1 MPETTTSINQTPC
14 ILRTV
19 QYSLPVETCDK
30 CGQPAPRYSSAHRTA
45 IDLDM
50 AQPVLLDVQVSI
62 HHCQTCRHYF
72 RAQPPFLRR
81 DGIYTE
87 RVIQKSVDAVFK
99 DSMAFR
105 RVTERMER
113 DFWVQPCEG
122 SIRRWCRIYSAGFHF
137 ETDYQAW
144 VVAEF
149 SGILCVDEVYQNELA
164 LLLAVDPAT
173 SDGDRLVGYQL
184 IHGSVNADDVQDFIN
199 RLKAAGIQPDQVV
212 TDGSSL
218 YPAVLKEVWPKA
230 AHQLCLFHET
240 RHITR
245 AAMKVINTI
254 RKQIPVVRSANDVKW
269 QGGGPLTDVPPASE
283 PESPAWRR
291 WYWRRLQRHHRI
303 KHIHQL
309 AEQGLSLRAMARQ
322 TGHHRRTIRGW
333 LEQPIPPLP
342 DGIPADIAEADM
354 IWPEKQ
360 QRKVERQQCFDQ
372 VHILAKQGHNHSA
385 IGRMVNVHRVTIK
398 KWLQRPPPSVETEEV
413 AADDFKEQI
422 PEGWKSLE
430 EVNRIRELLRQHRFL
445 LIRRH
450 DRLLEEEKEVVDEL
464 LASSIGQ
471 QLQTAHD
478 FVQDWYRIW
487 WEGDGKR
494 QTLDTA
500 KSKYLHWRQNSDFHV
515 ISTLSRAI
523 AQVTDDRFEKISHFL
538 KHAHWEATNNGAE
551 RMGRSFRHRQAPHY
565 NLRRSETI
573 DKAIVVDSFLRKE
586 CATSTLNGRFHHCQ
600 RGRTAQV

>member
-1 MPETTTSINQTPC
+1 MSETTTSINQTPC

-19 QYSLPVETCDK
+19 QYSLPVETCDR
-30 CGQPAPRYSSAHRTA
+30 CGQLAPKYSSAHRTA

-62 HHCQTCRHYF
+62 HHCRPCRHYF

-87 RVIQKSVDAVFK
+87 RVIQKTVDAVFK
-99 DSMAFR
+99 DSMAYR

-149 SGILCVDEVYQNELA
+149 SSILCVDEVYQNELA
-164 LLLAVDPAT
+164 LLLAVDPAA

-184 IHGSVNADDVQDFIN
+184 VHGSVNADDVQDFII
-199 RLKAAGIQPDQVV
+199 RLKAAGIQPEQVV

-245 AAMKVINTI
+245 AAMKAINAI
-254 RKQIPVVRSANDVKW
+254 RKQMPVVRSANDVKW
-269 QGGGPLTDVPPASE
+269 HIGGPITDVPPASE

-303 KHIHQL
+303 NHIHQL
-309 AEQGLSLRAMARQ
+309 GEQGLSLRAMARQ

-333 LEQPIPPLP
+333 LQQPIPPLP
-342 DGIPADIAEADM
+342 DNMPADIAEAE
-354 IWPEKQ
+354 IVWPEKQ
-360 QRKVERQQCFDQ
+360 QRLIDNQRRLQL
-372 VHILAKQGHNHSA
+372 VHQLAAQGHNHSA
-385 IGRMVNVHRVTIK
+385 IGRMVNIHRVTIK
-398 KWLQRPPPSVETEEV
+398 KWLQQPLLSTETEKV
-413 AADDFKEQI
+413 DSDNFKEPI
-422 PEGWKSLE
+422 PEGWESVE
-430 EVNRIRELLRQHRFL
+430 EVTRIRELLRQHRFL
-445 LIRRH
+445 LIRRL
-450 DRLLEEEKEVVDEL
+450 DRLSEEEKEVVDEL
-464 LASSIGQ
+464 LTSSIGN
-471 QLQTAHD
+471 QLQIAHA

-487 WEGDGKR
+487 WEGDGIRK
-494 QTLDTA
+494 TPDSA
-500 KSKYLHWRQNSDFHV
+500 KNEYLQWRQNPDFKTFPV
-515 ISTLSRAI
+515 LKRVI
-523 AQVTDDRFEKISHFL
+523 AQVTDGRFEKISHFL
-538 KHAHWEATNNGAE
+538 KHAQWEATNNGAE

-573 DKAIVVDSFLRKE
+573 EKAIVVDAFLRKE
-586 CATSTLNGRFHHCQ
+586 RATNTQNGRFHHCQ
-600 RGRTAQV
+600 RGRTAQL